1 MHSRNGQGILA
12 LFRGAYHAVT
22 PQHRLGYTSRMSTGV
37 PRNLAHDTCASR
49 SLYHGAGSSSP
60 LPAIESRNVRQYRE
74 CKHIAIELKLPL
86 SVGFLCHHFW
96 TIRALCHS
104 CLN

>member
-60 LPAIESRNVRQYRE
+60 LPAIELLEMFVNIGNVN
-74 CKHIAIELKLPL
+74 
-86 SVGFLCHHFW
+86 
-96 TIRALCHS
+96 T
-104 CLN
+104 